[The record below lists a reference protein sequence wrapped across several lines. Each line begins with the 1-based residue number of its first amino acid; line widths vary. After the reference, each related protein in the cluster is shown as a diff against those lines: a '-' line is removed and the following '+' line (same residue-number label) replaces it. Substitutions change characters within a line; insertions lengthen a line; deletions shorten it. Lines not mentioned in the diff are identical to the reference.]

1 MPPAR
6 SLERYFSRFR
16 QNIIG
21 QEQFFE
27 TPYGPQRIIYADWT
41 ASGRAYRPIE
51 TRLQEEILPFFANT
65 HSRSTI
71 TGQRMSG
78 AYEQARTVVREH
90 VNARED
96 DSLIFCGSGMTAAV
110 NKLQRLM
117 GLRIPERFA
126 DYSNHSKPEEAA
138 RPLVLVTHMEH
149 HRSDLV
155 LPVPEPF
162 Q

>member
-1 MPPAR
+1 MSTMPPTP

-65 HSRSTI
+65 HSRSTV
-71 TGQRMSG
+71 TGERMSG
-78 AYEQARTVVREH
+78 AYEQAMAVVREH

-96 DSLIFCGSGMTAAV
+96 DTLIFCGSGMTAAV
-110 NKLQRLM
+110 NKLQRIM
-117 GLRIPERFA
+117 GLRIPERLMDYA
-126 DYSNHSKPEEAA
+126 DCPKPGDPYGA
-138 RPLVLVTHMEH
+138 P
-149 HRSDLV
+149 
-155 LPVPEPF
+155 
-162 Q
+162 